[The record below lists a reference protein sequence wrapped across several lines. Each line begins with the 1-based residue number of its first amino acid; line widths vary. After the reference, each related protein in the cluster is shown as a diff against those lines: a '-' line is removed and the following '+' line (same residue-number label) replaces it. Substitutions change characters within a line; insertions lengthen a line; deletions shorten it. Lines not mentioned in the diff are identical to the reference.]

1 MRTTAIPL
9 ALAAALLAAPAA
21 AETKIGYVDFQRAL
35 NEVEEGKGA
44 RASLKRDF
52 DEKQKILDKEKA
64 DLERMQGDF
73 EKQAA
78 VMNDDAKR
86 DRIVEIEKRGR
97 EAAMKLQQF
106 QKELSEREREV
117 TRGIF
122 DKMVA
127 ITREISDAEGF
138 TLVFEKNDS
147 GLVVA
152 PSSLDLTNE
161 LVRKYNARHK
171 GPGEAAAA
179 PAKKPAEKKKDAE
192 KKPAAQAK

>member
-1 MRTTAIPL
+1 MRPTAVLP
-9 ALAAALLAAPAA
+9 ALAALLLAAPAA
-21 AETKIGYVDFQRAL
+21 AEVKIGYVDFQRAL

-64 DLERMQGDF
+64 DLERMQADF
-73 EKQAA
+73 EKQAT

-161 LVRKYNARHK
+161 LVRKYNGRHK
-171 GPGEAAAA
+171 GSGEGAAA

-192 KKPAAQAK
+192 KKPVQAK